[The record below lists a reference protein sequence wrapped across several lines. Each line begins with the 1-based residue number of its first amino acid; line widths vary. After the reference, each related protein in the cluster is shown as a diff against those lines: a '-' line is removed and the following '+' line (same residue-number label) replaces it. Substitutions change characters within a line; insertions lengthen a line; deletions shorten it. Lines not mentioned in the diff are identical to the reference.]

1 MPNWTCAAPGRAGFI
16 CAPTISY
23 FSSDSN
29 GTALESAQAR
39 LGPNPDIAG
48 QGIFYAFFLAF
59 LFSSALAL
67 LIHAWEISEI
77 RNESSRPI
85 NNRRK
90 LKREDHLWIQSI
102 HHVFDRVLIAWSDQ
116 QLILGLA
123 TSIATIVEWC
133 SFSTYHLNIIKQWLI
148 LCSATHINALL
159 VHCDY
164 FSTNHIPA
172 NILRILLIMVHSV
185 LASIIVS
192 DNGEAGEWS
201 PTVGDHTP
209 LQALPYACFFKNAT
223 RSDTLKG
230 VVGWGGHGLRGDY
243 LFWASVILLLVALFS
258 LVGDLLHFWFTKAE
272 PKSVKSR
279 LLNLGSKKRHWW
291 HWIWRSTLL
300 VGNLGI
306 GATVFASTKTLRS
319 YMVDSKWLED
329 ASEEQGLTYG
339 QYIPLCLAGLVLF
352 SACQGVADEI
362 DNKNIP

>member
-1 MPNWTCAAPGRAGFI
+1 MPNWTCAAPGRAGFV
-16 CAPTISY
+16 CAPTLSY

-39 LGPNPDIAG
+39 LGPDPDIAG
-48 QGIFYAFFLAF
+48 QGIFIAFSLAF
-59 LFSSALAL
+59 LISSLLAL
-67 LIHAWEISEI
+67 LIHVWEISEI
-77 RNESSRPI
+77 RSASRP
-85 NNRRK
+85 NRRQ
-90 LKREDHLWIQSI
+90 LKREKHTWIQSI

-133 SFSTYHLNIIKQWLI
+133 SFSSYHLNIIKQWLI
-148 LCSATHINALL
+148 LCSATHVNALL

-164 FSTNHIPA
+164 FSPNHIPA
-172 NILRILLIMVHSV
+172 NILRVLLIMVHSV

-192 DNGEAGEWS
+192 DNGETGEWS

-223 RSDTLKG
+223 RSDTLKS

-258 LVGDLLHFWFTKAE
+258 LVGDLFHFCLQG
-272 PKSVKSR
+272 PKRQTIKSR
-279 LLNLGSKKRHWW
+279 LLNLGSQKRHWW
-291 HWIWRSTLL
+291 HWMWRSALL
-300 VGNLGI
+300 VGNLAI
-306 GATVFASTKTLRS
+306 GVTVFISTLKLRS

-339 QYIPLCLAGLVLF
+339 QYIPICLAGLVLF

-362 DNKNIP
+362 DNKN